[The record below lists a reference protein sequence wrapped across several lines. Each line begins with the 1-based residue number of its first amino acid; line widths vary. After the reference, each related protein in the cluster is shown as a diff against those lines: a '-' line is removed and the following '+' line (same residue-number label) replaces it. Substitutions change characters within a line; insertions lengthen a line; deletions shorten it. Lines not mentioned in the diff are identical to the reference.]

1 MQINNVLNRNHHL
14 FTASILITFL
24 LAASCITS
32 GQNNSGFVKIFDG
45 KTLNGWKGDPTYWKA
60 ENGNLVGE
68 VTPTTLL
75 KTNTFITWQGGQI
88 KDFELKAEFRITEAG
103 NSGINYRSEMVDSIP
118 YAMRGYQADIDGK
131 NRYTGQNYEERMRTT
146 LAYRGQK
153 TIINPT
159 NNAGGSLR
167 DNVKNNAW
175 TGLTVER
182 SLGSSDSLMTL
193 IKNNDWNECRIVAK
207 GNRLQHFIPLPRTKM
222 FSFQPFAVNPNFPN
236 IVIYVRVHYS
246 TVHAV
251 VVKW

>member
-1 MQINNVLNRNHHL
+1 MQIINVLNRNHHL

-24 LAASCITS
+24 LAASCRTS

-131 NRYTGQNYEERMRTT
+131 TATQARTT
-146 LAYRGQK
+146 
-153 TIINPT
+153 
-159 NNAGGSLR
+159 
-167 DNVKNNAW
+167 
-175 TGLTVER
+175 R
-182 SLGSSDSLMTL
+182 S
-193 IKNNDWNECRIVAK
+193 A
-207 GNRLQHFIPLPRTKM
+207 
-222 FSFQPFAVNPNFPN
+222 
-236 IVIYVRVHYS
+236 
-246 TVHAV
+246 
-251 VVKW
+251 